1 MANPTIKIKRSAV
14 AGKIPTG
21 DQLPLGEVALNTYDG
36 RLFASKNVGLGT
48 TVFAV
53 NPWVTGVGTN
63 TYNTYFTEGNVG
75 VGLTTPTSKLS
86 VDGDAN
92 ITGVI
97 TASAFVGD
105 GSGLTNVGGGN
116 TADINSTTLV
126 VSGIATISGL
136 KYPSS
141 DGSDGQVLTT
151 DGAGNL
157 TFQDPVSNTST
168 TTTSTSQTSVS
179 SFSAATYSSAIY
191 NVQITRGSDVHFTTL
206 NLIHDGTIVSLLEY
220 GTIRTGD
227 SLASFDSDVSSGD
240 VRILAT
246 PSSSSSTTFKFSR
259 TLISSSGS
267 NTNTAT
273 TTTTSSTQ
281 IDSFA
286 SGTYNSAKLE
296 IEVIRGSLVQ
306 LSTLNLIHNGTD
318 VYLTEYGILKTGETL
333 ANFDAVISGS
343 NVVINSSATSSS
355 TTNYKV
361 RKTFVS

>member
-36 RLFASKNVGLGT
+36 RLFASKNVGIGT

-86 VDGDAN
+86 VDGNAN

-97 TASAFVGD
+97 TASSFVGD

-141 DGSDGQVLTT
+141 DGSSGQVLTT

-157 TFQDPVSNTST
+157 TFQDLESVTST
-168 TTTSTSQTSVS
+168 TTTSTSQTSVN
-179 SFSAATYSSAIY
+179 SFSAGSYVSSIY
-191 NVQITRGSDVHFTTL
+191 NIQITRGSDVHFTTL
-206 NLIHDGTIVSLLEY
+206 NLVHDGTNVYLSEY
-220 GTIRTGD
+220 GTIKTGS
-227 SLASFDSDVSSGD
+227 SLATFDSDINSGN

-246 PSSSSSTTFKFSR
+246 PSSATSTTFKFNR
-259 TLISSSGS
+259 TLISTGAS
-267 NTNTAT
+267 NTAT
-273 TTTTSSTQ
+273 STTTSTSSTQ
-281 IDSFA
+281 VDSFA
-286 SGTYNSAKLE
+286 HATYPSAKLE
-296 IEVIRGSLVQ
+296 IQTTRGSDVQ
-306 LSTLNLIHNGTD
+306 LSTINLIHNGTD
-318 VYLTEYGILKTGETL
+318 VYITEYAIVKTGETL
-333 ANFDAVISGS
+333 ASFDAVISGS
-343 NVVINSSATSSS
+343 NVVINATATSATS
-355 TTNYKV
+355 TIYKIK
-361 RKTFVS
+361 KTYVT